1 MNDTI
6 SLSLNATSPVTYLTV
21 GIPKDVAQSLRY
33 WTAST
38 SQGSAITASPQA
50 DNVTGGY
57 TPVRLT
63 VNASQPGSYKFTMKT
78 VFSGLLSFNAGSGKF
93 TFIFSPFPVF
103 DNTVSVSRATVSVRT
118 GDWPSPN
125 VTQVQMTRSG
135 NTFNATTVQLL
146 PFNTTIGKMVFSST
160 GTNQNV
166 FDVSA
171 ARTITISQTGGV
183 RIADSYSL
191 SNRGRDISSFTLGL
205 PPGATSVVGSDLIG
219 ELDSSKLTIGPPGSD
234 GTIPV
239 TFNPRF
245 GTVKNNGS
253 ASVVL
258 EYTLSGGSYLTTS
271 SLGRYTLT
279 FQMFNNVKFVEA
291 NLQTKIIMPTGFRL
305 GSFTGQTP
313 IVSGNQIV
321 LQSSTVTPLSDLTF
335 SMTYQLDPF
344 WASLDP
350 LGWAALVEAGLAVLA
365 LVLSSGPGAVLVGA
379 APSQLISR
387 FVELYDEKSALRLE
401 ADKMEEDLNRGA
413 INKNDYKRRRRV
425 IDLKIAEIDR
435 TLVPVKEQLSAGQSR
450 YQDLLRRIERAEAEL
465 QVLRSSLSD
474 LKNQYRGGRIS
485 RELYESLSADSQR
498 RKERA
503 QQTIDN
509 VVIGLREEAR

>member
-6 SLSLNATSPVTYLTV
+6 ILNATSPVTYLTI
-21 GIPKDVAQSLRY
+21 GIPKDVAQDLRY

-50 DNVTGGY
+50 ANVTGGY
-57 TPVRLT
+57 TPIRLT
-63 VNASQPGSYKFTMKT
+63 VSASQQRSYKFTMKT
-78 VFSGLLSFNAGSGKF
+78 VFAGLLSFNAGQF
-93 TFIFSPFPVF
+93 AFIFSPFPVV
-103 DNTVSVSRATVSVRT
+103 DNTVSVARATVSVNT
-118 GDWPSPN
+118 SDWPSPT

-146 PFNTTIGKMVFSST
+146 PFNATIGKMVFSST

-171 ARTITISQTGGV
+171 ARTITISESGEV
-183 RIADSYSL
+183 RIADSYSI
-191 SNRGRDISSFTLGL
+191 SNRGRDIPSLTLTL
-205 PPGATSVVGSDLIG
+205 PSGATSIVGSDLIG
-219 ELDSSKLTIGPPGSD
+219 DLDSKKLTTGSPGSD

-258 EYTLSGGSYLTTS
+258 HYTLPGSPYLTTN
-271 SLGRYTLT
+271 SLGRFTLT

-305 GSFTGQTP
+305 GTFNGQTP
-313 IVSGNQIV
+313 NLSGNQIV
-321 LQSSTVTPLSDLTF
+321 LQSSTVTPLSNLAF

-350 LGWAALVEAGLAVLA
+350 LGWAALVESGIAVLA
-365 LVLSSGPGAVLVGA
+365 LVVSSGSGAVAVGA
-379 APSQLISR
+379 AASQLISR
-387 FVELYDEKSALRLE
+387 FVDLYDEKSAMRLE

-413 INKNDYKRRRRV
+413 INKNDYKKRRRV
-425 IDLKIAEIDR
+425 IDLKNAEIDR
-435 TLVPVKEQLSAGQSR
+435 TLLPVKEQLSASQAR
-450 YQDLLRRIERAEAEL
+450 YQDLLRKIERAEAEL
-465 QVLRSSLSD
+465 QVVRSSAID
-474 LKNQYRGGRIS
+474 LKNQYRGARIS
-485 RELYESLSADSQR
+485 RELYESLSSDSQR
-498 RKERA
+498 RKQRA
-503 QQTIDN
+503 QQAIDN
-509 VVIGLREEAR
+509 IVIGLREEAR

>member
-6 SLSLNATSPVTYLTV
+6 SLNAKLPVTYLTV
-21 GIPKDVAQSLRY
+21 GIPKDVARSLRY

-38 SQGSAITASPQA
+38 SQGSIMTASPQPV
-50 DNVTGGY
+50 NVTGGY
-57 TPVRLT
+57 IPVRLA
-63 VNASQPGSYKFTMKT
+63 VNASRPGNYTFVMKT
-78 VFSGLLSFNAGSGKF
+78 VFSDLLSFNPGNGKL
-93 TFIFSPFPVF
+93 TFIFSPFPVV
-103 DNTVSVSRATVSVRT
+103 DSTVSVARATVSVRT

-135 NTFNATTVQLL
+135 STFNATTTQLL
-146 PFNTTIGKMVFSST
+146 PFNATVGKMVFSAA

-171 ARTITISQTGGV
+171 ARTITISQSGDIRV
-183 RIADSYSL
+183 ADSYTL
-191 SNRGRDISSFTLGL
+191 SNRGRDLSSFTLSL
-205 PPGATSVVGSDLIG
+205 PPGASSIVGSDLIG
-219 ELDSSKLTIGPPGSD
+219 RLDGSKLTSGSPGSD

-245 GTVKNNGS
+245 GTVKTNGS

-258 EYTLSGGSYLTTS
+258 EYALSGSSYITTS
-271 SLGRYTLT
+271 SLGRYSLT

-291 NLQTKIIMPTGFRL
+291 SLQTKIMMPTGFRL
-305 GSFTGQTP
+305 GSFNGQTP
-313 IVSGNQIV
+313 VVSGNRIV
-321 LQSSTVTPLSDLTF
+321 LESSTVTPLNDLTF

-350 LGWAALVEAGLAVLA
+350 LGWAAVVEAGLSVLA
-365 LVLSSGPGAVLVGA
+365 LVWSSGPGAVLAGP
-379 APSQLISR
+379 PSQLINR

-401 ADKMEEDLNRGA
+401 AEKMEEDLNRGA

-435 TLVPVKEQLSAGQSR
+435 TLIPVKEQLSTGQAR
-450 YQDLLRRIERAEAEL
+450 YQDMLRRLERAEAEL

-485 RELYESLSADSQR
+485 RELYDSLSADSQR
-498 RKERA
+498 RKEKG

-509 VVIGLREEAR
+509 VIIGLREEAR